1 MLAGLAGGNFHCDD
15 TLLEFLRVRAH
26 LEPAAT
32 AMAAERIAEEVSDGL
47 RASTL
52 SMTEPGPSSTTE
64 HRAILDAL
72 AAHEREVARSW
83 STVHIAGVE
92 HWLASVP

>member
-1 MLAGLAGGNFHCDD
+1 MLAGLAGGNFHRDD
-15 TLLEFLRVRAH
+15 TLLECLRVRAH

-64 HRAILDAL
+64 PGPSSTTEHRAILDDRSPG
-72 AAHEREVARSW
+72 HPRRARR
-83 STVHIAGVE
+83 
-92 HWLASVP
+92 P